1 LGFELRKKEE
11 FEKYLFVP
19 FTDLT
24 SGKETY
30 GGGRYLDLEVPD
42 GDSLEVDFN
51 YAYNPYCAYT
61 DGYSCPIPKPES
73 RLSISILAGEKLY
86 H

>member
-1 LGFELRKKEE
+1 MRKKEGYG
-11 FEKYLFVP
+11 KYLFVP
-19 FTDLT
+19 FTDAT
-24 SGKETY
+24 SGTQSY
-30 GGGRYLDLEVPD
+30 GGGRYLDLELPE
-42 GDSLEVDFN
+42 GTMLEVDFN

-73 RLSISILAGEKLY
+73 RLPISILAGEKVY